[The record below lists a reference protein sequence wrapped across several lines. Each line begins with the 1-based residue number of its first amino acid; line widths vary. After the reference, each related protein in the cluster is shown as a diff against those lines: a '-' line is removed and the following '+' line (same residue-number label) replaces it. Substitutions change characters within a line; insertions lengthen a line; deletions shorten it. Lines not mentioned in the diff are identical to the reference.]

1 MSEENMQQYDSF
13 EEFIEAF
20 SFKDSAEVYS
30 NGVMLIPVFRVKQ
43 WMQHVQKKQ
52 EIMQQDRPFCDLM
65 DCKDCR
71 KECKVE

>member
-30 NGVMLIPVFRVKQ
+30 NGVMLIPVFRIKQ
-43 WMQHVQKKQ
+43 WMRHVEKQ
-52 EIMQQDRPFCDLM
+52 QSAAE
-65 DCKDCR
+65 K
-71 KECKVE
+71 